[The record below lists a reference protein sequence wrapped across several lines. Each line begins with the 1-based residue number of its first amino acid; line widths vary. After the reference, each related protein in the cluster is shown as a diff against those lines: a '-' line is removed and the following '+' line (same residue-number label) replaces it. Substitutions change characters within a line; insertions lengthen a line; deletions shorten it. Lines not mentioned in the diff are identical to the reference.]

1 MKRST
6 KILLSFIL
14 ALATLISVTR
24 LWKQNLTLTLVL
36 VVIGLLSLYLWKGEK
51 YIYLYIVGGI
61 LGALSEAYAIS
72 YGVWA
77 YANPDF
83 IGIPMWLPFLCGEAS
98 LFIISLSFQ
107 VQKYLEERGK

>member
-1 MKRST
+1 MDRSK

-14 ALATLISVTR
+14 ALATIISVTR
-24 LWKQNLTLTLVL
+24 LWEKNLTLTLVL
-36 VVIGLLSLYLWKGEK
+36 LLISALNLSIWKGEK
-51 YIYLYIVGGI
+51 YIYLYVVAGI

-72 YGVWA
+72 YGVWT

-83 IGIPMWLPFLCGEAS
+83 IGIPMWLPFLWGEAS

-107 VQKYLEERGK
+107 VKKYLEERK